1 MPNPSTGLM
10 PDDQYDYAPEQCPT
24 CKGRGTVNP
33 LTAPNRPD
41 FFCVGTTQCPD
52 CDGSGEFDR

>member
-1 MPNPSTGLM
+1 MN
-10 PDDQYDYAPEQCPT
+10 DDDDYDAIDERDDPPVDCPT

-41 FFCVGTTQCPD
+41 FLCLGTTTCPD
-52 CDGSGEFDR
+52 CNGTGEFNW